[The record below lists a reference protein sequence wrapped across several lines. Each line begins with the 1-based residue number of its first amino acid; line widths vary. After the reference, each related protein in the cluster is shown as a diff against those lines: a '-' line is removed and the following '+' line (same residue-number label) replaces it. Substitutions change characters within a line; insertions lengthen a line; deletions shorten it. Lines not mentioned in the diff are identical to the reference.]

1 MPPDATPALPAAAAP
16 PLGQDELLLGLSLAE
31 LAVWRLGGERVQGN
45 APAARLIGASP
56 EQCDWTAAEL
66 VERLHPDDR
75 ALMREAVARSRL
87 QDQPVDT
94 IVRFQRLDGRWRH
107 AWTRCMA
114 QHRGVGQAGP
124 PLMVALDVS
133 VRQQALDRLRQADQ
147 RIALTTHA
155 LGIGTWEYVFDAD
168 QRRWDDQMFLLRGLP
183 PSPQAPS
190 LAEMINFVHEDDR
203 AVMKQRIAASMHLGI
218 PQTYEFRVK
227 LPDGGLRW
235 LASRSV
241 MISDDQGRPV
251 RRIGVNWDVTE
262 SRRAAQVLQEQA
274 LAQRES
280 EAKSHLLARLSHE
293 LRTPLNAILGFA
305 QLLLDDSQQ
314 ADAALRE
321 RRLRHIYGAGQHL
334 LALVDD
340 VLTLARPDAQPEPLN
355 LSVLALDTLV
365 ADTLPLVEQ
374 EAARCGVQLRW
385 QPGHCQVRADP
396 LRLRQVLL
404 NLLTNAIKYN
414 QPGGLVQV
422 ASGEEAGQVCLR
434 VRDTGIGLPADQ
446 LSAVFEPFHRLS
458 RQGTGVEGLGLGL
471 AVVRSLVDA
480 MGGQV
485 SASSEPG
492 QGSEFCVRLPLVPA
506 LATGGDASDVPQAG
520 HPGTLRRVLYIEDN
534 AVNVMIMAELLA
546 RRGDLDFDSA
556 PDATSGLAKARARV
570 PDLLLLDM
578 QLPDGHGLEVLARLR
593 ADPLTQRVPCIAVS
607 ANAMP
612 DDIQAAL
619 RQGFADYW
627 TKPLDF
633 EVVRRAMD
641 LLLGTPARASAD

>member
-1 MPPDATPALPAAAAP
+1 MAT
-16 PLGQDELLLGLSLAE
+16 
-31 LAVWRLGGERVQGN
+31 
-45 APAARLIGASP
+45 
-56 EQCDWTAAEL
+56 
-66 VERLHPDDR
+66 
-75 ALMREAVARSRL
+75 
-87 QDQPVDT
+87 
-94 IVRFQRLDGRWRH
+94 
-107 AWTRCMA
+107 
-114 QHRGVGQAGP
+114 
-124 PLMVALDVS
+124 
-133 VRQQALDRLRQADQ
+133 
-147 RIALTTHA
+147 
-155 LGIGTWEYVFDAD
+155 
-168 QRRWDDQMFLLRGLP
+168 
-183 PSPQAPS
+183 
-190 LAEMINFVHEDDR
+190 
-203 AVMKQRIAASMHLGI
+203 
-218 PQTYEFRVK
+218 
-227 LPDGGLRW
+227 
-235 LASRSV
+235 
-241 MISDDQGRPV
+241 
-251 RRIGVNWDVTE
+251 
-262 SRRAAQVLQEQA
+262 
-274 LAQRES
+274 
-280 EAKSHLLARLSHE
+280 
-293 LRTPLNAILGFA
+293 
-305 QLLLDDSQQ
+305 
-314 ADAALRE
+314 
-321 RRLRHIYGAGQHL
+321 
-334 LALVDD
+334 
-340 VLTLARPDAQPEPLN
+340 
-355 LSVLALDTLV
+355 
-365 ADTLPLVEQ
+365 
-374 EAARCGVQLRW
+374 
-385 QPGHCQVRADP
+385 GHCQVRADP
-396 LRLRQVLL
+396 LRLKQVLL

-422 ASGEEAGQVCLR
+422 ASGEEAGQACLR
-434 VRDTGIGLPADQ
+434 VRDTGIGLPPDQ

-458 RQGTGVEGLGLGL
+458 RQGAGVEGLGLGL

-506 LATGGDASDVPQAG
+506 LGPDGGVPET
-520 HPGTLRRVLYIEDN
+520 HPAESPAALRRVLYIEDN

>member
-1 MPPDATPALPAAAAP
+1 MPSDAPPDSSATAAP
-16 PLGQDELLLGLSLAE
+16 PLSQEELLLGLSLAE

-45 APAARLIGASP
+45 APAARLIGAGA
-56 EQCDWTAAEL
+56 EQRDWTAAEL

-75 ALMREAVARSRL
+75 PLMREAVARSRQ

-241 MISDDQGRPV
+241 MISDEQGRPV

-293 LRTPLNAILGFA
+293 LRTPLNAILGFGQLLQMDASLSPAQQAKVGQIRDAGEHLLSLISDVLDMASIEAGKVRLNPGPVDLRALLDMAADTVRLRAIEKGLNLVLDLGA
-305 QLLLDDSQQ
+305 QLP
-314 ADAALRE
+314 LRVVVD
-321 RRLRHIYGAGQHL
+321 GQ
-334 LALVDD
+334 
-340 VLTLARPDAQPEPLN
+340 
-355 LSVLALDTLV
+355 
-365 ADTLPLVEQ
+365 
-374 EAARCGVQLRW
+374 
-385 QPGHCQVRADP
+385 
-396 LRLRQVLL
+396 RLRQVLL
-404 NLLTNAIKYN
+404 NLLSNAVKFTD
-414 QPGGLVQV
+414 
-422 ASGEEAGQVCLR
+422 AGEVRLR
-434 VRDTGIGLPADQ
+434 VALLGWEGKAARLGFTVSDTGIGIAAEHLPQLFQPFAQVADDARC
-446 LSAVFEPFHRLS
+446 LG
-458 RQGTGVEGLGLGL
+458 GTGLGLSISQELLEQMGSEIRL
-471 AVVRSLVDA
+471 RS
-480 MGGQV
+480 Q
-485 SASSEPG
+485 PG
-492 QGSEFCVRLPLVPA
+492 QGSEF
-506 LATGGDASDVPQAG
+506 
-520 HPGTLRRVLYIEDN
+520 EF
-534 AVNVMIMAELLA
+534 ELL
-546 RRGDLDFDSA
+546 
-556 PDATSGLAKARARV
+556 
-570 PDLLLLDM
+570 
-578 QLPDGHGLEVLARLR
+578 LER
-593 ADPLTQRVPCIAVS
+593 PETH
-607 ANAMP
+607 
-612 DDIQAAL
+612 
-619 RQGFADYW
+619 
-627 TKPLDF
+627 
-633 EVVRRAMD
+633 
-641 LLLGTPARASAD
+641 

>member
-1 MPPDATPALPAAAAP
+1 MPPDATPALPAAAAL

-75 ALMREAVARSRL
+75 ALMREAVARSRQ

-241 MISDDQGRPV
+241 MISDEQGRPV

-355 LSVLALDTLV
+355 LSVLALDSLV

-446 LSAVFEPFHRLS
+446 LNAVFEPFHRLS

-506 LATGGDASDVPQAG
+506 LAAGGDASDAPQAG

-534 AVNVMIMAELLA
+534 AVNVMIMAELLT

-578 QLPDGHGLEVLARLR
+578 QLPDGHGLEVLSRLR

-641 LLLGTPARASAD
+641 LLLGTPARASAG